1 MTIYKADKFISENKH
16 LIIEDYRLVFH
27 GMPEFGWMNDPNGLV
42 FYEDNYHIFYQH
54 YPYDSVW
61 GPMHWGHLVSKD
73 MIKFEY
79 MPIALAP
86 DKDDETGCFSGGAIV
101 DSKNKKLLHLF
112 YTKHYEKD
120 GIKLETQ
127 GLASSLDG
135 INFIKYDKPIIDE
148 KLQKPHTFCGDV
160 RDPSPVFI
168 NGKYYIIL
176 GTKSKD
182 NKGKFAIYSSPDLSS
197 FEYHDEII
205 VEGLFGNMGE
215 CPDLSEVGNKEV
227 FLYSQI
233 KYDAKLKKNRN
244 TSHVI
249 IGDIDIENK
258 TYHIDQ
264 NDFVDKGHHF
274 YAPQTLVDNK
284 GRVIM
289 IAWME
294 MWGEKQ
300 VTHEL
305 GHNWMGATT
314 FPRVLSVEDNH
325 LYQWPIKELENYYM
339 NSKKIIQKQVI
350 KKQTDIYITKTSS
363 DYTLKVK
370 STTNEND
377 YFEIGYHNNQFYID
391 GSKLLINKLCKIE
404 SNITYNEIELRI
416 LLDTSSIE
424 IFINNGFEVFTS
436 RIYIDSNNYI
446 LESSTMIEGVIN
458 TIEV

>member
-233 KYDAKLKKNRN
+233 KYDAKRKKNRN

-258 TYHIDQ
+258 TYKYGNI
-264 NDFVDKGHHF
+264 NK
-274 YAPQTLVDNK
+274 TLNN
-284 GRVIM
+284 R
-289 IAWME
+289 
-294 MWGEKQ
+294 
-300 VTHEL
+300 
-305 GHNWMGATT
+305 
-314 FPRVLSVEDNH
+314 
-325 LYQWPIKELENYYM
+325 
-339 NSKKIIQKQVI
+339 QKFAYGFI
-350 KKQTDIYITKTSS
+350 WKYKNKTS
-363 DYTLKVK
+363 
-370 STTNEND
+370 
-377 YFEIGYHNNQFYID
+377 NNID
-391 GSKLLINKLCKIE
+391 
-404 SNITYNEIELRI
+404 TR
-416 LLDTSSIE
+416 
-424 IFINNGFEVFTS
+424 
-436 RIYIDSNNYI
+436 
-446 LESSTMIEGVIN
+446 
-458 TIEV
+458 